1 MPNFDI
7 IKTNKTDL
15 SFRVSSVMGKFDL
28 QSNEI
33 TEHFKGE
40 IDLSND
46 WKIGLIV
53 GKSGSGKTTIAK
65 QLFEDF
71 YITKFDYTDKCILD
85 DMPSYCSVSE
95 ITNAFNSVGF
105 SSPPSW
111 LKPYSVLSNGQK
123 MRVDLARAILEKNE
137 MFVFDEF
144 TSVVDR
150 NVAKIGSFAIQK
162 AIRKSDKRFIAVG
175 CHYDVEDWLM
185 PDWVFN
191 TDTMSFHSF
200 EGQKKNRPKINFK
213 IHEASNKSIWQMFSK
228 HHYLSHTHNNAARV
242 FIATINDEIAG
253 FLSVLHL
260 PHPRAK
266 NIKKVHR
273 LVILPDY
280 QGAGFGI
287 KFLEKIGNIYKK
299 DKFRYTIVTSAPSL
313 IYALKKSKKW
323 VCKHYGRMIAKSGI
337 IHGSSDKNQTSKNR
351 ITASFEMR

>member
-15 SFRVSSVMGKFDL
+15 TFRVSSVIGKFDL
-28 QSNEI
+28 QSNES

-40 IDLSND
+40 IDLSKD

-71 YITKFDYTDKCILD
+71 YITKFEYTDKSILD
-85 DMPSYCSVSE
+85 DMPEYCSVSD

-111 LKPYSVLSNGQK
+111 LKPYAVLSNGQK
-123 MRVDLARAILEKNE
+123 MRVDLARAILEKKE

-162 AIRKSDKRFIAVG
+162 AIRKSDKKFIAVG

-191 TDTMSFHSF
+191 TDTMTFHSF
-200 EGQKKNRPKINFK
+200 EGQKKNRPKIDFK
-213 IHEASNKSIWQMFSK
+213 IYEASDKQIWKMFSK
-228 HHYLSHTHNNAARV
+228 HHYLSHTHNNAAKV

-253 FLSVLHL
+253 FLSVLHF
-260 PHPRAK
+260 PHPKSK
-266 NIKKVHR
+266 NLKKVHR
-273 LVILPDY
+273 LVILPDF

-287 KFLEKIGNIYKK
+287 KFLQEVGNIYKK
-299 DKFRYTIVTSAPSL
+299 DRYRFTITTSAPSL
-313 IYALKKSKKW
+313 IYALKKNKKW
-323 VCKHYGRMIAKSGI
+323 RCNRFGRNKANKQGGI
-337 IHGSSDKNQTSKNR
+337 KEISSANR
-351 ITASFEMR
+351 ITAAFELI